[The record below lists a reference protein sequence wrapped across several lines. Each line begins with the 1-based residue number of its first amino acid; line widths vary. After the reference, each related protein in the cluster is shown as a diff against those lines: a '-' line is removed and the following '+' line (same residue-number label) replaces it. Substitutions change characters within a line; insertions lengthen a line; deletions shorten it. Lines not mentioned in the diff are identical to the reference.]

1 MRLSI
6 LIYHRVLPTPD
17 PLLPGVPDVRQFDRQ
32 MGILR
37 RGFHV
42 LPLSVAIQHLHQGTL
57 PARAAAITFD
67 DGYADNAEYA
77 LPILLR
83 HGLSATFFI
92 ASAYL
97 DGGQMWN
104 DHVIAYARRNKMSVP
119 QLDDMLRQLKYLPFD
134 ARQRVAESLAPI
146 ADPCLMLRRHQV
158 KALAAAGME
167 IGAHTHQHPILS
179 RMEDDDARRDIARG
193 KAVLE
198 NITQQAVSLFAYP
211 NGKPGLD
218 YDQRHVAMVADAGFK
233 AACSTAT
240 GVAYEGSDLLQLPRF
255 TPWEPDR
262 LRFLLRLLQQRRHGV

>member
-6 LIYHRVLPTPD
+6 LIYHRVLPSPD
-17 PLLPGVPDVRQFDRQ
+17 PLLPDLPDVHQFDRQ
-32 MGILR
+32 MCILR
-37 RGFHV
+37 RGFRV
-42 LPLSVAIQHLHQGTL
+42 LPLSVAIEHLHQGTL
-57 PARAAAITFD
+57 PARAAALTFD

-104 DHVIAYARRNKMSVP
+104 DHVIAYARRNKMSVH

-134 ARQRVAESLAPI
+134 GRQRVAESLTPT
-146 ADPCLMLRRHQV
+146 ADPCLMLRSHQV

-179 RMEDDDARRDIARG
+179 RMGDDDARRDIARG

-198 NITQQAVSLFAYP
+198 GITQQAVSLFAYP

-233 AACSTAT
+233 AACSTAP

-262 LRFLLRLLQQRRHGV
+262 LRFLLRLLEQRRHGV